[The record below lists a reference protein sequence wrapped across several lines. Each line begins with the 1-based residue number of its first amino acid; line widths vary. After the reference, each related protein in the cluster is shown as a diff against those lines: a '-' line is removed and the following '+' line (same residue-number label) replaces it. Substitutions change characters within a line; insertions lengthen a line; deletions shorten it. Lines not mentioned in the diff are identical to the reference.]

1 MAQLNIRLGT
11 SKGSGQNYCL
21 KCLQSIKLLTKVDSV
36 SQAECTPEPLQPIYT
51 PRESKIVLLSRDE
64 IDAIEKIT
72 VGQADNE
79 AWHQQRE
86 GRITAS
92 SFYRVFTKVE
102 SMKASKE
109 NSADKL
115 VDSLLGKAKTT
126 YKFTSSQIWQRYGA
140 DCS

>member
-1 MAQLNIRLGT
+1 M
-11 SKGSGQNYCL
+11 
-21 KCLQSIKLLTKVDSV
+21 
-36 SQAECTPEPLQPIYT
+36 
-51 PRESKIVLLSRDE
+51 LLSRGE
-64 IDAIEKIT
+64 VDAIEKIT

-102 SMKASKE
+102 SMKPSKE
-109 NSADKL
+109 NKV

-126 YKFTSSQIWQRYGA
+126 YKFTSS
-140 DCS
+140 